1 MNRELTLRGLVLAAI
16 IALGAILA
24 PNAVRAQT
32 ALDCRCD
39 SINVVNNSNCSAT
52 ICIGPAATNRC
63 RTIAPG
69 TTGKVPCVNGASVGI
84 RDCNGTLHLLTLGC
98 THLAI
103 APGCCVRV
111 CLVESAIGCYTVT
124 IGPPEIIC
132 DCI

>member
-24 PNAVRAQT
+24 PNALRAQT
-32 ALDCRCD
+32 GLTCLCD
-39 SINVVNNSNCSAT
+39 SINVINNSNCSAEV
-52 ICIGPAATNRC
+52 CVLPAATSSC
-63 RTIAPG
+63 HTIAPG
-69 TTGKVPCVNGASVGI
+69 TSGKVRCVNGGGIAI
-84 RDCNGTLHLLTLGC
+84 RDCSGNLHRLSVGC
-98 THLAI
+98 IHLAI

-111 CLVESAIGCYTVT
+111 CLVQAATGCYTLT